1 MSDATGFTL
10 LVFLSVLV
18 IFIGLVIFGFVFW
31 TMLGFGSSEPA
42 RIVDEDEME

>member
-18 IFIGLVIFGFVFW
+18 ILIGLLPVAGKWKVY
-31 TMLGFGSSEPA
+31 E
-42 RIVDEDEME
+42 

>member
-18 IFIGLVIFGFVFW
+18 IFIGL
-31 TMLGFGSSEPA
+31 LP
-42 RIVDEDEME
+42 IVGKW